1 MSLRQCR
8 STPLRKDA
16 AGISPRLSR
25 LPCQHSPARVV
36 VSRHSPSP
44 QQIVTSN
51 SLDCKTHKR
60 YHIISLIIKIFDSKT
75 KSSLKLA
82 HNAVQPHCAYRGTGH
97 AGKAENVKRPG
108 MPEILAITEN
118 RACRKIR
125 KIRKSRNHGR
135 HLAPQPRLASQ
146 TRRTDSGQ
154 RTASSDDRSTQEG

>member
-1 MSLRQCR
+1 MLTISKCSSETKQNHKNSASCQDACVSLRQCH

-36 VSRHSPSP
+36 VPRHSPSP

-51 SLDCKTHKR
+51 SLDCKPHKR

-97 AGKAENVKRPG
+97 AGYLCPHMCRR
-108 MPEILAITEN
+108 
-118 RACRKIR
+118 RALKGGHKIR
-125 KIRKSRNHGR
+125 HGGKLYR
-135 HLAPQPRLASQ
+135 LRTPR
-146 TRRTDSGQ
+146 RSG
-154 RTASSDDRSTQEG
+154 